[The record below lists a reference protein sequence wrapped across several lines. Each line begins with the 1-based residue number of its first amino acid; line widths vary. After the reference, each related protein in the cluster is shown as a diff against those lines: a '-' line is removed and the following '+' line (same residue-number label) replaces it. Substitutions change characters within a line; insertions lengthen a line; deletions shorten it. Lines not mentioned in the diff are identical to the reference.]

1 MVAGGP
7 SVKNH
12 RAAGRPFVSIV
23 FHSRV
28 APRLQSD
35 YEKPMETK
43 GRRSAGRDGGVR
55 KSALR
60 RPFFLLVFHSRIEA

>member
-43 GRRSAGRDGGVR
+43 GRRSAEIRIP
-55 KSALR
+55 
-60 RPFFLLVFHSRIEA
+60 PFFLLVFHIRIEA